1 VWAKVLAHRDWLGVD
16 GLARKRAE
24 QQLAFTWSL
33 VRDELDQRLLHS
45 PEVAAIRD
53 EIRDAVLTGELAA
66 PLAADRL
73 LAAYDEPAAA
83 GPEGR

>member
-1 VWAKVLAHRDWLGVD
+1 VLAHREALGAE
-16 GLARKRAE
+16 GLALKRAE

-45 PEVAAIRD
+45 AAVAAIRD
-53 EIRDAVLTGELAA
+53 EVRAAVLSGDLAA

-73 LAAYDEPAAA
+73 LAAYD
-83 GPEGR
+83 GDR